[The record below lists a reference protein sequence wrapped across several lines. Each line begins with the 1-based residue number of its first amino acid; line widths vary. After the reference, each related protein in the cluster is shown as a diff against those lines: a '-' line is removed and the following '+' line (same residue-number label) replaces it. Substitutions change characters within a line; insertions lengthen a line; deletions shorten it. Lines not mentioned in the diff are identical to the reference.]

1 MAIGRKNSRSRGKT
15 KKTSAK
21 KSARRKNSRRKSQ
34 GLNFESEIILW
45 ILLAVSILLFVSNF
59 GFGGK
64 IGNTASA
71 FLFGLFGVMAYL
83 FPVVLFVGSCFLISN
98 KKNHFAIFKFIIQ
111 DFQSA
116 HGISIKKLHISF

>member
-59 GFGGK
+59 
-64 IGNTASA
+64 
-71 FLFGLFGVMAYL
+71 
-83 FPVVLFVGSCFLISN
+83 
-98 KKNHFAIFKFIIQ
+98 
-111 DFQSA
+111 
-116 HGISIKKLHISF
+116 